1 MNTSIWNHI
10 NRPSHL
16 SLHSGESTLKGSCV
30 HSITFLLKS
39 QTLRKLTYKVHCSE
53 APVADLPQV
62 REELLGILPR
72 EELSHLRVLQAPG
85 PHTRRHGQRLV
96 SVEETH
102 WVSICYLER
111 IPTFVLKARVAS
123 ETRSSLSHEV
133 DTLRSLWWKL
143 LTLMSLMP
151 FKKYIVLNQR
161 WKGKAVQS
169 TNLGLHPCYFFSFFL
184 FKEIQNFSYI
194 SCNHLNPVNAFSS
207 SPTQIFSCIA
217 EDCLVMYVRSLQN
230 CSTISKDG
238 PDQFLEDL
246 EHLFNVSKMC
256 GTLHWA
262 EHCTHR
268 LLRVANISS
277 VSVLSSWGNVHTREQ
292 NVLLHC
298 YSRALRYQ
306 FTVTQPTYILFLVI
320 TILQNC
326 TG

>member
-1 MNTSIWNHI
+1 MK
-10 NRPSHL
+10 
-16 SLHSGESTLKGSCV
+16 GES
-30 HSITFLLKS
+30 
-39 QTLRKLTYKVHCSE
+39 
-53 APVADLPQV
+53 
-62 REELLGILPR
+62 
-72 EELSHLRVLQAPG
+72 
-85 PHTRRHGQRLV
+85 
-96 SVEETH
+96 
-102 WVSICYLER
+102 
-111 IPTFVLKARVAS
+111 
-123 ETRSSLSHEV
+123 
-133 DTLRSLWWKL
+133 
-143 LTLMSLMP
+143 
-151 FKKYIVLNQR
+151 
-161 WKGKAVQS
+161 S
-169 TNLGLHPCYFFSFFL
+169 TKHKLGLHPCYFFSFFL

-194 SCNHLNPVNAFSS
+194 SSNHLNPINAFSS

-217 EDCLVMYVRSLQN
+217 EDCLVMYARSLQN

-238 PDQFLEDL
+238 PGNNTDQFLEDL

-277 VSVLSSWGNVHTREQ
+277 VSVLSSWGNVHTHEQ